1 MSACSLLD
9 AWDMKLK
16 KTSHKLKVLG
26 DSHMS
31 MVTLIISLSLLQGS
45 ACGQSGAPED
55 AVADS
60 SYRVLLR
67 AEVQTAPDKKTGLPQ
82 FGSDKFEVK
91 RKAMVTQQIEK
102 RGVKDQRVLHALRRV
117 PRHEFVPA
125 SERSI
130 AYEDYPLPIGH
141 GQTISQPYIVG
152 FMTELLQLKPGDTVL
167 EVGTG
172 SSYQAAIL
180 AEIVKEVVS
189 IEIIDALAKSAAK
202 RLERLGYKNITVASG
217 DGYFGWKERATF
229 DAIIVTAAADH
240 IPPPLLRQLKV
251 GGRMAIPVGRTGWT
265 QNLLLVEKQEGGKFI
280 TRNIL
285 AVRFVALTREKR

>member
-1 MSACSLLD
+1 MEIDLTD
-9 AWDMKLK
+9 AK
-16 KTSHKLKVLG
+16 KNLFK
-26 DSHMS
+26 
-31 MVTLIISLSLLQGS
+31 SLSNAVGS
-45 ACGQSGAPED
+45 KSVIE
-55 AVADS
+55 
-60 SYRVLLR
+60 
-67 AEVQTAPDKKTGLPQ
+67 
-82 FGSDKFEVK
+82 
-91 RKAMVTQQIEK
+91 AMET
-102 RGVKDQRVLHALRRV
+102 V
-117 PRHEFVPA
+117 PRERFVPPESRHLA
-125 SERSI
+125 YSDI
-130 AYEDYPLPIGH
+130 ALAIGE

-265 QNLLLVEKQEGGKFI
+265 QNLWLVEKQEGGQFI